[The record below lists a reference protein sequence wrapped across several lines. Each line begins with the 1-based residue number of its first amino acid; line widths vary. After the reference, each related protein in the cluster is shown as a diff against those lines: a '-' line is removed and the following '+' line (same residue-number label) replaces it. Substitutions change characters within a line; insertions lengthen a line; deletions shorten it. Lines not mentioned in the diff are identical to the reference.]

1 MPKMSVCGAETIR
14 EEGESA
20 VRCTGIE
27 CPAKLYRNLVH
38 FVSREAMNI
47 DGLGENIIGIL
58 LEKNDCKYSRYIWL
72 EIWRYSII
80 KGKMEKNLL
89 KI

>member
-1 MPKMSVCGAETIR
+1 MPEICPVCGAKTVR

-20 VRCTGIE
+20 VRCTGTE

-47 DGLGENIIGIL
+47 DGLGENIIDQLMDRKLISNVADIYNL
-58 LEKNDCKYSRYIWL
+58 HL
-72 EIWRYSII
+72 
-80 KGKMEKNLL
+80 KMLQH
-89 KI
+89 